1 MAADGPAIT
10 LGRFAGRPC
19 ASSGSPW
26 EPLVGYSRAVRS
38 GNVIAVSGTVGLNAD
53 RSYPPTL
60 AEQTRRALEIIRGAL
75 EALGGTL
82 AHVIRTRMFIT
93 DIARAAEA
101 TAVHGEFFR
110 DIRPT
115 CTLVEVSRLID
126 ERALIEIEAD
136 AVVPESSTP

>member
-1 MAADGPAIT
+1 MSTDVPIT
-10 LGRFAGRPC
+10 LAQFAGRTC

-26 EPLVGYSRAVRS
+26 EPVFGYSRAVRS
-38 GNVIAVSGTVGLNAD
+38 GAFIAVSGTVGLNAD

-60 AEQTRRALEIIRGAL
+60 AEQTRRALEIVRGAI

-82 AHVIRTRMFIT
+82 EHVVRTRMFVL
-93 DIARAAEA
+93 DIDESRDA

-110 DIRPT
+110 EIRPA

-126 ERALIEIEAD
+126 DRALIEVEAD
-136 AVVPESSTP
+136 AVVG

>member
-1 MAADGPAIT
+1 VADTPEIT
-10 LGRFAGRPC
+10 VDEFAGRPC

-26 EPLVGYSRAVRS
+26 EPVFGYSRAVRA

-53 RSYPPTL
+53 RTYPRTL
-60 AEQTRRALEIIRGAL
+60 AEQTRRALEIVQGAI

-82 AHVIRTRMFIT
+82 QHVVRTRMFIL
-93 DIARAAEA
+93 DIDEAREA

-110 DIRPT
+110 DVRPA

-136 AVVPESSTP
+136 AIVG

>member
-1 MAADGPAIT
+1 MAGEAPRIT
-10 LGRFAGRPC
+10 VAEFAGRSC

-26 EPLVGYSRAVRS
+26 EPVFGYSRAVRS
-38 GNVIAVSGTVGLNAD
+38 GAFIAVSGTVGLNAD

-60 AEQTRRALEIIRGAL
+60 AEQTRRALEIVRGAI

-82 AHVIRTRMFIT
+82 EHVVRTRIFVL
-93 DIARAAEA
+93 DIDESRDA

-110 DIRPT
+110 DIRPA

-126 ERALIEIEAD
+126 DRALIEIEAD
-136 AVVPESSTP
+136 AIVG

>member
-1 MAADGPAIT
+1 MSAEVPIT
-10 LGRFAGRPC
+10 LGQFAGRTC

-26 EPLVGYSRAVRS
+26 EPVIGYSRAVRS
-38 GNVIAVSGTVGLNAD
+38 GAFIAVSGTVGLNAD

-60 AEQTRRALEIIRGAL
+60 AEQTRRALEIVRGAI

-82 AHVIRTRMFIT
+82 EHVVRTRMFVL
-93 DIARAAEA
+93 DIDEARDA

-110 DIRPT
+110 EIRPA

-126 ERALIEIEAD
+126 DRALIEIEAD
-136 AVVPESSTP
+136 AIVG